1 MSDEM
6 KNEQQIIRDWYIKEY
21 PADEIGAEID
31 ENATFRDLFYAL
43 DCYKDVCEII
53 GVEDSII
60 RERVFARPA
69 YIMDVDYKYIYEQ
82 CLLCN

>member
-43 DCYKDVCEII
+43 DCYKDVYEII

-60 RERVFARPA
+60 RERVFARLA

-82 CLLCN
+82 WLLCN